1 MSLDKQFNTIN
12 DKLQLLLKQQ
22 LQLKK
27 ENEQLRR
34 ELAEGRQREKQFQLQ
49 IDTLDNA
56 LAILKLA
63 AGEMNDRDK
72 KDFEKKISQYIRD
85 IDKCIAFLSQ

>member
-22 LQLKK
+22 LRLKR

-34 ELAEGRQREKQFQLQ
+34 ELEEGRQRERAFRQQV
-49 IDTLDNA
+49 DMLDNA
-56 LAILKLA
+56 VALLKLA
-63 AGEMNDRDK
+63 AGEMDDRDK
-72 KDFEKKISQYIRD
+72 KEFEKKISQYIRD
-85 IDKCIAFLSQ
+85 IDKVIAYLGQ